1 MDTLTKALKQN
12 CPEKCS
18 KTLSDGM
25 CQSECNRLICLWD
38 DNDCDDISPSDE
50 NSDHRI
56 LFLQT
61 LDFVNILFE
70 RTLKKRNFI
79 RNWIPHMPIMLD
91 IEIITG
97 KGRGNFCTWSI

>member
-1 MDTLTKALKQN
+1 
-12 CPEKCS
+12 
-18 KTLSDGM
+18 M

-50 NSDHRI
+50 NSDNRI

-70 RTLKKRNFI
+70 RTLKKRNFT

-97 KGRGNFCTWSI
+97 KGRENFRTWSI